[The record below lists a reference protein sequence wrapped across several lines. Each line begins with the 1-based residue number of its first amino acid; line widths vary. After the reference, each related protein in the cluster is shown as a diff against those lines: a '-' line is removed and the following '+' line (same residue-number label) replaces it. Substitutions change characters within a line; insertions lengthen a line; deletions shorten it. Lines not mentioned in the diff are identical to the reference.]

1 MDRTLIATVAD
12 RPGVLNRVASLF
24 RRRAFNIES
33 LTVGHTERDG
43 ISRMTIVVDSRR
55 TDAKKVAQNLE
66 KLVDVL
72 NVEDIT
78 DRAAVLHDLALIK
91 VQIANP
97 TARSEIM
104 RIADSFQARLV
115 DMCSQTAMVEIAG
128 SERTIDTIVEALR
141 SHGILEMVRTGR
153 VAMVRGEVESACE
166 TERECKASA
175 LTGSD
180 TSPLNEGGAPWQE

>member
-1 MDRTLIATVAD
+1 VDRTLIATVAD

-33 LTVGHTERDG
+33 LTVGHTERQG

-78 DRAAVLHDLALIK
+78 NQSAILHDLALIK
-91 VQIANP
+91 VRIHDRA
-97 TARSEIM
+97 ARSEIM
-104 RIADSFQARLV
+104 RIADSFQARLI
-115 DMCSQTAMVEIAG
+115 DMCPRTAMVEIAG
-128 SERTIDTIVEALR
+128 SERKIDTVVEALS

-153 VAMVRGEVESACE
+153 VAMVRGESENGAEESSPTDSCT
-166 TERECKASA
+166 TELE
-175 LTGSD
+175 
-180 TSPLNEGGAPWQE
+180 EGGSQWQE

>member
-66 KLVDVL
+66 KLIDVIQ
-72 NVEDIT
+72 VEDIT
-78 DRAAVLHDLALIK
+78 DLPAILHDLALIK
-91 VQIANP
+91 VRIRDRL
-97 TARSEIM
+97 TRSEIL

-115 DMCSQTAMVEIAG
+115 DMCPNTAMVELAG
-128 SERTIDTIVEALR
+128 SERKIDTVVEALR
-141 SHGILEMVRTGR
+141 PHGILEMVRTGR
-153 VAMVRGEVESACE
+153 VAMVRGADVDEAEDMSSTDVRMSEW
-166 TERECKASA
+166 
-175 LTGSD
+175 D
-180 TSPLNEGGAPWQE
+180 EGGSQWQE

>member
-43 ISRMTIVVDSRR
+43 ISRMTIVVDGRL
-55 TDAKKVAQNLE
+55 TDSEKVAQNLE

-72 NVEDIT
+72 EVEDIT
-78 DRAAVLHDLALIK
+78 DRPAILHDLALIK
-91 VQIANP
+91 VLIQDRV
-97 TARSEIM
+97 ARSEIL
-104 RIADSFQARLV
+104 RIVDSFQARLI
-115 DMCSQTAMVEIAG
+115 DMCPHTAIVEIAG
-128 SERTIDTIVEALR
+128 SESKIGTVVEALR

-153 VAMVRGEVESACE
+153 VAMVRGEADS
-166 TERECKASA
+166 RGKASVPI
-175 LTGSD
+175 GSHI
-180 TSPLNEGGAPWQE
+180 SELEEGERPWQG

>member
-33 LTVGHTERDG
+33 LTVGHTEREG
-43 ISRMTIVVDSRR
+43 ISRMTIVVDGRR
-55 TDAKKVAQNLE
+55 TDSKKVAQNLE

-72 NVEDIT
+72 EVEDVT
-78 DRAAVLHDLALIK
+78 DRPAILHDLVLIK
-91 VQIANP
+91 VQIQGRV
-97 TARSEIM
+97 ARSEIL

-115 DMCSQTAMVEIAG
+115 DMCPQTAIVEIAG
-128 SERTIDTIVEALR
+128 SESKIATVIEALR

-153 VAMVRGEVESACE
+153 VAMIRGEIENGNE
-166 TERECKASA
+166 A
-175 LTGSD
+175 LALGGARATD
-180 TSPLNEGGAPWQE
+180 IEEGGSPWQE